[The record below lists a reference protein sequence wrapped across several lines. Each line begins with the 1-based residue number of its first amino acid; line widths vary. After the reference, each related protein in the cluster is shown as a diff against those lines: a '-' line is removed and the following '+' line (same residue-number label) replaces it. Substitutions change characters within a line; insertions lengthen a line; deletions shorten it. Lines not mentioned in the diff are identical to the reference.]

1 MCRRAVGNR
10 EGTQKEKDKA
20 QCVRS
25 RGATHRIGV
34 CRAGGRPRS
43 TASGSAVSASDRPSS
58 ALGQWWSHWP
68 PRASR
73 QWHRARR
80 CCHHCH
86 QCHRTTPT
94 LPPGALPPR
103 PRARYPFL
111 VDYSSSNTRGRH
123 DRASSAPALTVFL
136 RRASRPLSDQN
147 RICNRL
153 TCTRLRH
160 CLRAST
166 KTNPRTA
173 CYYIAVRL
181 IFRFPREIT
190 MTRLLQEKD
199 DGTAWIVD
207 NDDELVI
214 SRFQGVANSVI
225 GYDTG
230 WFYESK

>member
-1 MCRRAVGNR
+1 MSRWRPAEVDGLWLGR
-10 EGTQKEKDKA
+10 FRLRSAILGT
-20 QCVRS
+20 RS
-25 RGATHRIGV
+25 VMESLAAPSVEAMT
-34 CRAGGRPRS
+34 PS
-43 TASGSAVSASDRPSS
+43 TP
-58 ALGQWWSHWP
+58 L
-68 PRASR
+68 
-73 QWHRARR
+73 
-80 CCHHCH
+80 
-86 QCHRTTPT
+86 
-94 LPPGALPPR
+94 LPPLPPVPPNNPHFTAWR
-103 PRARYPFL
+103 SPTSTTHSLSLPAL
-111 VDYSSSNTRGRH
+111 VDYSSPNTRGRH
-123 DRASSAPALTVFL
+123 DRASSAPAPTVFL

-214 SRFQGVANSVI
+214 SSFQGVANSVI

-230 WFYESK
+230 

>member
-1 MCRRAVGNR
+1 MSRWRPAEVDGLWLGR
-10 EGTQKEKDKA
+10 FRLRSAILGT
-20 QCVRS
+20 RS
-25 RGATHRIGV
+25 VMESLAAPSVEAMT
-34 CRAGGRPRS
+34 PS
-43 TASGSAVSASDRPSS
+43 TP
-58 ALGQWWSHWP
+58 L
-68 PRASR
+68 
-73 QWHRARR
+73 
-80 CCHHCH
+80 
-86 QCHRTTPT
+86 
-94 LPPGALPPR
+94 LPPLPPVPPNNPHFTAWR
-103 PRARYPFL
+103 SPTSTTRSLSLPAL

-136 RRASRPLSDQN
+136 RRVSRPLSDQN

-230 WFYESK
+230 

>member
-111 VDYSSSNTRGRH
+111 LWWTIPRRTPAVDTTARV
-123 DRASSAPALTVFL
+123 APPHWQCSCDA
-136 RRASRPLSDQN
+136 PLVLSL
-147 RICNRL
+147 I
-153 TCTRLRH
+153 
-160 CLRAST
+160 
-166 KTNPRTA
+166 KTA
-173 CYYIAVRL
+173 Y
-181 IFRFPREIT
+181 
-190 MTRLLQEKD
+190 
-199 DGTAWIVD
+199 
-207 NDDELVI
+207 
-214 SRFQGVANSVI
+214 VI
-225 GYDTG
+225 GLLAHGYAIAFVPRRKQTLAQHATT
-230 WFYESK
+230 

>member
-1 MCRRAVGNR
+1 MCTVAGRYSQDRCVSRWRPAEVDGLQLGR
-10 EGTQKEKDKA
+10 FRLRSAILGT
-20 QCVRS
+20 RS
-25 RGATHRIGV
+25 VMESLAAPSVEAMT
-34 CRAGGRPRS
+34 PS
-43 TASGSAVSASDRPSS
+43 TP
-58 ALGQWWSHWP
+58 L
-68 PRASR
+68 
-73 QWHRARR
+73 
-80 CCHHCH
+80 
-86 QCHRTTPT
+86 
-94 LPPGALPPR
+94 LPPLPPVPPNNPHFTAWR
-103 PRARYPFL
+103 SPTSTTRSLSLPAL
-111 VDYSSSNTRGRH
+111 VDYSSPNTRGRH

-136 RRASRPLSDQN
+136 RRASRPLSDQD

-166 KTNPRTA
+166 KTNPRIA

-190 MTRLLQEKD
+190 MTRLLQEKN

-214 SRFQGVANSVI
+214 SSCQGMANSVR

-230 WFYESK
+230 